1 MFLSSGSQE
10 HFLMINEWLRLCDE
24 GKCGHPSGCAPGPIR
39 GSDVKPARIIR
50 VSSKDAAED
59 VSHLV
64 ATESLDELGHYIAL
78 SHCWG
83 SQPNGP
89 PPWCTTRANEENR
102 MTQGIRIE
110 SLPANFRD
118 AIQVTRKLGKEY
130 LWIDSLC
137 ILQGDKEDW
146 CREGKKMAFVF
157 KNAYCTIAVSGAEDS
172 HQGFLNRRAQGTS
185 PQYVLVPNS
194 SHGPV
199 YISNVVDDFVGD
211 VEQAILNSRAWV
223 LQERVLARRTIHFTK
238 RQTYWECGGGV
249 RCETL
254 TYMRK

>member
-1 MFLSSGSQE
+1 ML
-10 HFLMINEWLRLCDE
+10 INDWLQLCDE

-39 GSDVKPARIIR
+39 GSDVLPARVVR
-50 VSSKDAAED
+50 VLSED
-59 VSHLV
+59 VTEDVVHLV
-64 ATESLDELGHYIAL
+64 ATESLDELDYIAL

-83 SQPNGP
+83 IQPNGP
-89 PPWCTTRANEENR
+89 PPWCTTRTNEKNR
-102 MTQGIRIE
+102 MAQGIRIE

-137 ILQGDKEDW
+137 ILQGDREDW
-146 CREGKKMAFVF
+146 IKEGKKMAHVF
-157 KNAYCTIAVSGAEDS
+157 KNAYCTVAASSAENS
-172 HQGFLNRRAQGTS
+172 HQGFLTRRAQGTS
-185 PQYVLVPNS
+185 SQYVLVPNF

-211 VEQAILNSRAWV
+211 VDRAVLNSRAWV